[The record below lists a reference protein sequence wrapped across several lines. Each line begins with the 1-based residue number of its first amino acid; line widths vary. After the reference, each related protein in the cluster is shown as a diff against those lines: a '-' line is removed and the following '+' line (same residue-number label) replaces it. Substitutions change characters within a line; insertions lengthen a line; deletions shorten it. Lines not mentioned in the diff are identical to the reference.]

1 MNRFMKHVVFFSIVL
16 ASFVMAGSAQTNPFA
31 GSWAL
36 SLFGNV
42 STGNS
47 AGWLDI
53 RQEDS
58 YLDGDLLWRWGSVE
72 PLASAVMKN
81 GNLVVTWNSNFD
93 RKKDAA
99 GKVLRSQNLTTWFEC
114 ELAGDKTLFGTAWL
128 PDGKGQNY
136 EAVRFIGKR
145 MPSVPQAPDPAR
157 IKFGK
162 PVRLFNGKDLSGWEM
177 VVPTDANGWKVENGV
192 LVNDPVQKEGQPHIN
207 YGNIKTKQAFEDF
220 NLKLQVNVPKHSNSG
235 VYLRGKYEVQ
245 IVDSYGNALDTHNM
259 AAVYSRIAP
268 SVAAEKPA
276 GEWQDVD
283 ITLCDRH
290 VTILLNGVKII
301 DNKPVAGITGGALCP
316 DVTAA
321 GPIYLQGDHG
331 KVLYRNIVLT
341 PIVR

>member
-1 MNRFMKHVVFFSIVL
+1 MNRFMKRILLVPAVL
-16 ASFVMAGSAQTNPFA
+16 MGIAAASRCQANPFV

-36 SLFGNV
+36 SLYGDV

-47 AGWLDI
+47 AGWLDV
-53 RQEDS
+53 RQEDG

-81 GNLVVTWNSNFD
+81 GNLVVTWNQNFD

-99 GKVLRSQNLTTWFEC
+99 GKVVKSQSLTAWFEC
-114 ELAGDKTLFGTAWL
+114 ESAGDRTFFGTAWL

-136 EAVRFIGKR
+136 EAVHFMGKR
-145 MPSVPQAPDPAR
+145 MPVLPPAPDPAK
-157 IKFGK
+157 IKYGK
-162 PVRLFNGKDLSGWEM
+162 PVRLFDGKDLAGWEM
-177 VVPTDANGWKVENGV
+177 VVPTDVNGWSVDDGV
-192 LVNDPVQKEGQPHIN
+192 LVNDPVQKDGQPHIN
-207 YGNIKTKQAFEDF
+207 YGNLKTAQSFEDF

-245 IVDSYGNALDTHNM
+245 IVDSYGDALDTHNM

-316 DVTAA
+316 DVTAP
-321 GPIYLQGDHG
+321 GPLYLQGDHG
-331 KVLYRNIVLT
+331 KVMYRNIVLT
-341 PIVR
+341 PIVK